1 MTSAEAAL
9 EPGAGGLRFASSAG
23 RWVLLA
29 TVLGSGLAQ
38 LDATVVTVALPAVGS
53 ELDAR
58 VSGLQLVITSYSITL
73 AALILLAGALGDRV
87 GRRRVFVIGVVWFVV
102 ASLAC
107 AVAPSL
113 TVLVIARALQGV
125 GAALLTPGS
134 LAIIEASFRPDDR
147 SRAIGAWA
155 ALGGVAAA
163 IGPLVGGYLIEA
175 ISWRAIFLINVP
187 LGAAVVWTAA
197 RHVPETRDPLAAGRL
212 DVAGAALVTLGLAG
226 ATYALVELPER
237 GLGFAPAVAAGV
249 AGTVAL
255 AAFLAL
261 ERRVGNPMLPLAA
274 FASRQFAAAN
284 LVCLALYAGLGGVF
298 FLLVVYLQVSLGY
311 SPLEAGAAE
320 LPVTVLM
327 LALSTSAG
335 ALAQRIGPRIP
346 LTVGPL
352 VSALGVLMLTTIE
365 PGDTYVGAVLPAI
378 SVFGLGLAITV
389 APVTATALAAVDDR
403 HSGAASGINNA
414 VSRAAGLLAV
424 ALLPPLAGLS
434 SDDFADP
441 GALAA
446 GFRVA
451 MLITAGLMVAAA
463 VVAWTTIRNDVLA
476 AASAE
481 AEEARPVDHLRNCA
495 YDAAPLRPARPVSAR
510 ASSARSE

>member
-1 MTSAEAAL
+1 MVPGSWPRAAWNRDSAAAGDPGRRMTSAEAAL

-197 RHVPETRDPLAAGRL
+197 RHVPETRDPLAAG
-212 DVAGAALVTLGLAG
+212 LAG
-226 ATYALVELPER
+226 I
-237 GLGFAPAVAAGV
+237 
-249 AGTVAL
+249 VAL

-261 ERRVGNPMLPLAA
+261 ERRVANPMLPLAA

-352 VSALGVLMLTTIE
+352 VSVLGVVMLTTIE

-434 SDDFADP
+434 GDDFADP

-463 VVAWTTIRNDVLA
+463 VVAWATIRNDVLA